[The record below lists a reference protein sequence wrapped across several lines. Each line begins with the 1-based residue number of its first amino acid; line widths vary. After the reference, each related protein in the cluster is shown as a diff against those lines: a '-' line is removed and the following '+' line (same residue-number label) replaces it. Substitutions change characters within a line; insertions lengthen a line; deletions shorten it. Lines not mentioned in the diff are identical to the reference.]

1 MAKETK
7 RVTAKG
13 YLSVEDGT
21 ITEIDR
27 ELGEVIRKISEIL
40 DRFDGEEVSL
50 SISYDTVID
59 GEVQDW

>member
-21 ITEIDR
+21 IIEIDK
-27 ELGEVIRKISEIL
+27 ELGEVIHKISEIL

-59 GEVQDW
+59 GEVQ

>member
-21 ITEIDR
+21 IIEIDK
-27 ELGEVIRKISEIL
+27 ELGEVIHKISEIL
-40 DRFDGEEVSL
+40 ERFNGEEISL
-50 SISYDTVID
+50 SISYDTVIE
-59 GEVQDW
+59 GEVQ

>member
-21 ITEIDR
+21 IIEIDK
-27 ELGEVIRKISEIL
+27 ELGEVIHKISEIL
-40 DRFDGEEVSL
+40 ERFDGEEISL

-59 GEVQDW
+59 GEVQD

>member
-13 YLSVEDGT
+13 YLSVEDDT

-27 ELGEVIRKISEIL
+27 ELGEVIHKISEIL

-59 GEVQDW
+59 GEVQD